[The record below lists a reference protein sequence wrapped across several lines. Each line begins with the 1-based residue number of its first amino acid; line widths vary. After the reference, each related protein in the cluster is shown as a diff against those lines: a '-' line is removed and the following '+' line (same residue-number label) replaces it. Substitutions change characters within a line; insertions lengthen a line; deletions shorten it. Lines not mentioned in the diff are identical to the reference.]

1 MKLEGLYL
9 IADTTQMTEKNID
22 KHVASLIE
30 AGVSMIQFRDKT
42 HYTNEHEAV
51 KRMRRLAQTIQAQ
64 CRIYDI
70 PFIVNDDVS
79 LAITINADGVHLGKD
94 DMDIQEARQRLG
106 PNKCIGVSCYASASR
121 ALQAQQNG
129 ADYVAFGAVFNSTT
143 KPQAE
148 LLGSSTEESLC
159 VLKRLSKGIDIP
171 ICAIGGITADQAKQV
186 LGCGVQMIAVASGI
200 LKASNPCHAI
210 EHYCRAW
217 LR

>member
-9 IADTTQMTEKNID
+9 IADTAQLIEKNID
-22 KHVASLIE
+22 KYIASLIE

-42 HYTNEHEAV
+42 NYTDEHEAV
-51 KRMRRLAQTIQAQ
+51 QKTHRLAQTIQAQ

-94 DMDIQEARQRLG
+94 DMDVREARQRLG
-106 PNKCIGVSCYASASR
+106 PDRHIGVSCYASASR

-148 LLGSSTEESLC
+148 PLGSSTEESLC
-159 VLKRLSKGIDIP
+159 ALEKLSVGINIP
-171 ICAIGGITADQAKQV
+171 ICAIGGITPNQAKQV

-200 LKASNPCHAI
+200 LTADNPCLAVKN
-210 EHYCRAW
+210 YCRAW

>member
-9 IADTTQMTEKNID
+9 IADTAQLAEKNMD
-22 KHVASLIE
+22 KHIASLIE

-42 HYTNEHEAV
+42 HYADEHETLQ
-51 KRMRRLAQTIQAQ
+51 KTHHLAQTIQAQ
-64 CRIYDI
+64 CQIYDI

-79 LAITINADGVHLGKD
+79 LAIIINADGVHLGKD

-106 PNKCIGVSCYASASR
+106 PNKYIGVSCYASASR

-129 ADYVAFGAVFNSTT
+129 ADYVAFGAVFSSDT

-148 LLGSSTEESLC
+148 PLGSSTEKSLR
-159 VLKRLSKGIDIP
+159 VLEKLSGGIDIP
-171 ICAIGGITADQAKQV
+171 ICAIGGITPNQAKQV
-186 LGCGVQMIAVASGI
+186 LGCRVQMIAVASGI
-200 LKASNPCHAI
+200 LRTGNPCQAV

-217 LR
+217 L